1 MNCPWK
7 LKCPIGWLI
16 YSDYIEKKMLK
27 QTQVISNPGPLD
39 YKTSALS
46 TGPRSLDYS
55 PIKNNEW
62 NTRAPDITNIWLA
75 NSLEFGPNTNPHTHT
90 HTHPHTLT
98 HTHTPPP
105 GKRRTNH
112 CTKGTLQPR
121 QENYTTT
128 QHCVRALRTTYMTVL
143 YINNIIIHPWATHCC
158 T

>member
-7 LKCPIGWLI
+7 LKCLIGWLI
-16 YSDYIEKKMLK
+16 YFDYIGDKKKKKMLK

-46 TGPRSLDYS
+46 TRPRFLNYY
-55 PIKNNEW
+55 PMKNNQW
-62 NTRAPDITNIWLA
+62 NTRAPDITDIWLA
-75 NSLEFGPNTNPHTHT
+75 KSLELGPNTTPPPTHT
-90 HTHPHTLT
+90 HL
-98 HTHTPPP
+98 HTHTPTHTPP

-128 QHCVRALRTTYMTVL
+128 QHCVRALRITYMTVL
-143 YINNIIIHPWATHCC
+143 
-158 T
+158 

>member
-16 YSDYIEKKMLK
+16 YSDYIGGKNMLK

-46 TGPRSLDYS
+46 TRPRSLDYS
-55 PIKNNEW
+55 PMKNNEW
-62 NTRAPDITNIWLA
+62 NTRAPDITKLWLA
-75 NSLEFGPNTNPHTHT
+75 KSLKFGPNTNPHTHT
-90 HTHPHTLT
+90 PP
-98 HTHTPPP
+98 HTPPHP
-105 GKRRTNH
+105 PVNAEQITAPKAH
-112 CTKGTLQPR
+112 C
-121 QENYTTT
+121 N
-128 QHCVRALRTTYMTVL
+128 L